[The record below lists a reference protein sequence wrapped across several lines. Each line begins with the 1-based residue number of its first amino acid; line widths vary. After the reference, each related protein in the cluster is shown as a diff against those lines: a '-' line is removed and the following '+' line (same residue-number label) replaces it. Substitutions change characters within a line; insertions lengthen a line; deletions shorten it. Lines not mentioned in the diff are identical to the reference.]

1 MKRTTRVAN
10 YLLYLSLLMSTAVT
24 FANECSDRLSSVFE
38 AQDFAIAS
46 RDMLIIVRRQAQDFK
61 NVLLRNG
68 TKSVDTMRS
77 RLKQREEEF
86 QVQLASL
93 DTWSTKTSH
102 YRDVVALVKA
112 EGAKVAQAYSDAIAS
127 LDSLDRLTSFKA
139 DEIAQGVDVPIF
151 RHLEGLIK
159 QTSDDL
165 SKTQA
170 LVVLA
175 CTKSIGQ

>member
-1 MKRTTRVAN
+1 M
-10 YLLYLSLLMSTAVT
+10 
-24 FANECSDRLSSVFE
+24 
-38 AQDFAIAS
+38 
-46 RDMLIIVRRQAQDFK
+46 
-61 NVLLRNG
+61 
-68 TKSVDTMRS
+68 
-77 RLKQREEEF
+77 
-86 QVQLASL
+86 QLASL